1 MDPLCN
7 QAVTMT
13 VSLTSQVEAVIVPT
27 CLIILLLE
35 TPIKHVEQTSQSI
48 SVKATQM
55 LATVW
60 SILWTRS
67 MLRVT
72 AQEKVQLDLAKEV
85 DGKRSTTKTVTLDL
99 WELSLAATSQ
109 ENGWRLKIAFF

>member
-1 MDPLCN
+1 MDLLCN

-48 SVKATQM
+48 SVKAIQM

-60 SILWTRS
+60 SILWTQS

-72 AQEKVQLDLAKEV
+72 AQEKVPIGSCERGGWEEVYYEDSNTGPMGVEFGCNFAGEWLAP
-85 DGKRSTTKTVTLDL
+85 
-99 WELSLAATSQ
+99 
-109 ENGWRLKIAFF
+109 